1 MNLEDIS
8 LLANR
13 RRDEH
18 CVNLIVF
25 ERTTHCRMLNSFFN
39 LCFLLS
45 LHSPHLIFHHHLSFP
60 IPSINELHQFKWKP
74 PDSDVPAQPQENSY
88 LPPNSNPP
96 IPTSPGP
103 HLGH

>member
-1 MNLEDIS
+1 MNVMIKPSMWFERQRTDTMNLEDIS

-39 LCFLLS
+39 LCFLLFL
-45 LHSPHLIFHHHLSFP
+45 LHD
-60 IPSINELHQFKWKP
+60 EQ
-74 PDSDVPAQPQENSY
+74 DYQEISRYHNVFR
-88 LPPNSNPP
+88 
-96 IPTSPGP
+96 
-103 HLGH
+103 